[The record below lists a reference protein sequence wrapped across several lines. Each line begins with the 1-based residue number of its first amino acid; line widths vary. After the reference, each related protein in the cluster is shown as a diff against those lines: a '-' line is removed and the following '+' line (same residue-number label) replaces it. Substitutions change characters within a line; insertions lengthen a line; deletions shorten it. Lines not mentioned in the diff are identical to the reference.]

1 MPAPST
7 AHERLIRLNMII
19 LSTLPHS
26 LHAGYRCCSACCAAV
41 RPRRRGAAAA
51 RRGPRPRSRAR
62 DPRRRCHADWST
74 GCVACLCPPPIP
86 YAATLQQHTALLMP
100 RPPPT
105 RHCCASPCLCTGAAL
120 HDKETERSLRD
131 IEASLLVTA
140 AQCVLDDEDE
150 VGGWALAHAQLIGVA
165 EHPTHMLA

>member
-1 MPAPST
+1 VLLPLVEDL
-7 AHERLIRLNMII
+7 AHDPEPEIR
-19 LSTLPHS
+19 
-26 LHAGYRCCSACCAAV
+26 AAAV
-41 RPRRRGAAAA
+41 TQIGALGVWPASVLL
-51 RRGPRPRSRAR
+51 PYPML
-62 DPRRRCHADWST
+62 PLCNST
-74 GCVACLCPPPIP
+74 QLCSCLVLR
-86 YAATLQQHTALLMP
+86 T
-100 RPPPT
+100 T